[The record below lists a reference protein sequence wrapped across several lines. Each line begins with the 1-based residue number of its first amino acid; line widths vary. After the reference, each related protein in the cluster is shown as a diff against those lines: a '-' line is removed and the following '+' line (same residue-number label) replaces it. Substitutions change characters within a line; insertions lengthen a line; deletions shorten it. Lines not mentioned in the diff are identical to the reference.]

1 MRRRLWSVGT
11 LAVLSTFLLAVMR
24 LRKGAL
30 LDRVRVFNRRILN
43 PVMARLAGRR
53 YWYASLIRHQG
64 RRSGREYVTP
74 VVATPAEDSFVI
86 PLPYGE
92 GVDWLKNV
100 LAAGGAT
107 IEAKGKTCAVVEPE
121 VMGAADAFPLLDER
135 RRRTWRL
142 FGIER
147 FLMVKRLPEGT
158 QMTAP
163 S

>member
-1 MRRRLWSVGT
+1 M
-11 LAVLSTFLLAVMR
+11 FLLAVMR
-24 LRKGAL
+24 VRKGAL

-53 YWYASLIRHQG
+53 YWYASLIWHQG

-74 VVATPAEDSFVI
+74 VVAAPAEDGFVI

-121 VMGAADAFPLLDER
+121 VMDAADAFALLDER
-135 RRRTWRL
+135 HRRTWRL

-147 FLMVKRLPEGT
+147 FLMVKRRPQLQPAT
-158 QMTAP
+158 F
-163 S
+163 